1 MPTQPLRA
9 WSTGSLAVALL
20 IGSAAA
26 ASAQPPRLTV
36 ERLRALSSSAN
47 DPAGDAFTGTPAAL
61 NAVLDAMAADNSLV
75 GPMQLFLASS
85 TALRLARV
93 EDAGF
98 FFYAA
103 QVRAA
108 FDFERFDVASRAD
121 GDNAAT
127 YLGFLRHTIGEQV
140 NPAIMREPAKFAT
153 VVTRLERWEVVP
165 SPSAYYPEFD
175 KAAIKLP
182 RARWAA
188 SAAALKEKFLT
199 TFARRTLILLN
210 DREYF
215 EALLAVQSVTLS
227 TATEPAPGA
236 ADRLTKG
243 LERMAAAEAR
253 LFPGERRQTPDAR
266 LPEVTA
272 TPAQPPAA
280 AAADDTPRR
289 VGGAIPE
296 PTGAHRVDPV
306 FPAGVRGSVILEI
319 TIGRDGRVEE
329 VRTLRADD
337 GFEAPAVAAIRQ
349 WRYEP
354 TIVDGRPIRV
364 IHTVALVGR

>member
-1 MPTQPLRA
+1 
-9 WSTGSLAVALL
+9 
-20 IGSAAA
+20 
-26 ASAQPPRLTV
+26 
-36 ERLRALSSSAN
+36 
-47 DPAGDAFTGTPAAL
+47 
-61 NAVLDAMAADNSLV
+61 
-75 GPMQLFLASS
+75 
-85 TALRLARV
+85 
-93 EDAGF
+93 
-98 FFYAA
+98 
-103 QVRAA
+103 
-108 FDFERFDVASRAD
+108 
-121 GDNAAT
+121 
-127 YLGFLRHTIGEQV
+127 
-140 NPAIMREPAKFAT
+140 MREPAKFAA

-165 SPSAYYPEFD
+165 SPNAYYPEFD

-199 TFARRTLILLN
+199 TFARRTRTLLN

-227 TATEPAPGA
+227 TGHGAGPWRGRSAHEGARTDGRRRSQALPRRAPA
-236 ADRLTKG
+236 
-243 LERMAAAEAR
+243 
-253 LFPGERRQTPDAR
+253 DAR
-266 LPEVTA
+266 RAPCPRSTA
-272 TPAQPPAA
+272 TPAKPPAA

-319 TIGRDGRVEE
+319 TIGRDGRVED